1 MEAVAVKEPEVK
13 NKVEI
18 QEKEPAPLPYTAEDL
33 DRELRIIEMAV
44 EALRAKVNKLLEAE
58 RVAKKKKAP
67 TSLIELKGIWKG
79 ANFTEE
85 EIEEAKY
92 KVEEWWL

>member
-1 MEAVAVKEPEVK
+1 MEMVAVKEPEAK
-13 NKVEI
+13 SEAEI
-18 QEKEPAPLPYTAEDL
+18 QEKEPAALPYTAEDL

-58 RVAKKKKAP
+58 REAKKKKAP

-85 EIEEAKY
+85 DIEEAKY